1 MARPA
6 TTRPPLPPQK
16 AASQGWQGPVAG
28 PLERR
33 RHRCLLTTTTTWRQ
47 RPHRARSR
55 DRSELRAGARAHA
68 PARCPLWDGGRG
80 GRLAVTGWARAGP
93 GSLVT
98 PQDVGGAA
106 SHQTVAAEKRQE
118 EEKKNEK

>member
-47 RPHRARSR
+47 PILYIIKQTNLLTYHV
-55 DRSELRAGARAHA
+55 
-68 PARCPLWDGGRG
+68 
-80 GRLAVTGWARAGP
+80 LAVF
-93 GSLVT
+93 
-98 PQDVGGAA
+98 
-106 SHQTVAAEKRQE
+106 
-118 EEKKNEK
+118 